1 MAWKLQLFTLIA
13 YLILILGGFKLLPR
27 EPAMF
32 GMGMVPGGMTLFSTI
47 GLPVLLSI
55 GFSIWVY
62 KQAPIRKIPN
72 TLLFVAG
79 SMIVWLC
86 TFLLAT

>member
-1 MAWKLQLFTLIA
+1 MAWKLQLFSLIA

-32 GMGMVPGGMTLFSTI
+32 GMGMVPGGMALFSTI
-47 GLPVLLSI
+47 GLPLLLSI
-55 GFSIWVY
+55 GFSIWIY
-62 KQAPIRKIPN
+62 KQVPIRKVPN

-79 SMIVWLC
+79 SMVVWVFIL
-86 TFLLAT
+86 FSF